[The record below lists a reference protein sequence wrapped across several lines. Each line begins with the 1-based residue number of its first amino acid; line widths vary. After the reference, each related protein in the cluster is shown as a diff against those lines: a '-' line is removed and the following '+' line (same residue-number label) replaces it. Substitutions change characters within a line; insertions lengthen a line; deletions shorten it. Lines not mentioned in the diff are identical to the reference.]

1 MQGSDFMKPSKFLF
15 TLFIALSRFAIQSAE
30 AGESENMLEPK
41 IGGRWKVAEVYIVK
55 RDNKLTPYD
64 IKNLYWNDVD
74 TALLPIGLEV
84 SFFPDR
90 DPITGEALSIMEMH
104 TMGDKTL
111 CKHQTFGYG
120 YTPGACDQFP
130 ETIRKEF
137 ALWFEREP
145 DSLEEFKIVGANKDD
160 ILYQVRIGNDWFAQF
175 FVSHDNQTM
184 WSNLTLEEL
193 KDGKRMPGT
202 DAYAGY
208 QRWVR
213 LK

>member
-1 MQGSDFMKPSKFLF
+1 MKPSKFLF
-15 TLFIALSRFAIQSAE
+15 TLFIALSRFAIQSVE
-30 AGESENMLEPK
+30 AGEFENMLEPQ

-55 RDNKLTPYD
+55 DDNKLTPYD
-64 IKNLYWNDVD
+64 ITNLYWNDIDDVV
-74 TALLPIGLEV
+74 LPIGLEV
-84 SFFPDR
+84 SFFPDQ

-111 CKHQTFGYG
+111 CKHPTFGHSH
-120 YTPGACDQFP
+120 TPGACDQFP

-137 ALWFEREP
+137 NLWFERKP

-160 ILYQVRIGNDWFAQF
+160 ILYEVRIGSDWFAQF
-175 FVSHDNQTM
+175 FVLHDNQTM
-184 WSNLTLEEL
+184 WSNLDLVGL
-193 KDGKRMPGT
+193 KDGKRILGS
-202 DAYAGY
+202 DVYAGY

>member
-1 MQGSDFMKPSKFLF
+1 MNPSKLLF
-15 TLFIALSRFAIQSAE
+15 TLFIVLSHFIIQSAE
-30 AGESENMLEPK
+30 AGERENMLEPQ
-41 IGGRWKVAEVYIVK
+41 IAGRWKVAEVYIVK
-55 RDNKLTPYD
+55 GDNKLTPYD
-64 IKNLYWNDVD
+64 ITNLYWNDIDDVV
-74 TALLPIGLEV
+74 LPIGLEV

-111 CKHQTFGYG
+111 CRHKIFGYG
-120 YTPGACDQFP
+120 YRPGACDQFP

-137 ALWFEREP
+137 NLWFEREP
-145 DSLEEFKIVGANKDD
+145 DSLEEFKVVGADKDD
-160 ILYQVRIGNDWFAQF
+160 ILYQVRIGQHDWFAQF

-184 WSNLTLEEL
+184 WSNLDLVEL
-193 KDGKRMPGT
+193 KDGKRILGSG
-202 DAYAGY
+202 AYAGY

>member
-1 MQGSDFMKPSKFLF
+1 MNPGKL
-15 TLFIALSRFAIQSAE
+15 LFILFIVLSHFTIQFAE

-55 RDNKLTPYD
+55 DDNKLTPYD
-64 IKNLYWNDVD
+64 ITNLYWNDIDDVV
-74 TALLPIGLEV
+74 LPIGLEV

-111 CKHQTFGYG
+111 CKHPTFGYSH
-120 YTPGACDQFP
+120 TPGACDQFP

-137 ALWFEREP
+137 NLWFERKP
-145 DSLEEFKIVGANKDD
+145 GSLEEFKIVGANKDD
-160 ILYQVRIGNDWFAQF
+160 ILYEVRIGNDWFAQF

-184 WSNLTLEEL
+184 WSNLDLVEL
-193 KDGKRMPGT
+193 KDGKRMPGS
-202 DAYAGY
+202 DVYGGY

>member
-1 MQGSDFMKPSKFLF
+1 MSSGKL
-15 TLFIALSRFAIQSAE
+15 LFILFIVLSHFIIQSVE

-55 RDNKLTPYD
+55 DDNKLTPYD
-64 IKNLYWNDVD
+64 ITNLYWDDIDNVV
-74 TALLPIGLEV
+74 LPIGLEV

-104 TMGDKTL
+104 IMGDKTL
-111 CKHQTFGYG
+111 CRHKTFGYG
-120 YTPGACDQFP
+120 YRPGACDQFP

-137 ALWFEREP
+137 TLWFEREP

-160 ILYQVRIGNDWFAQF
+160 ILYEVRIGNDWFAQF

-184 WSNLTLEEL
+184 WSNLDLVEL
-193 KDGKRMPGT
+193 KDGRRILGSG
-202 DAYAGY
+202 AYAGY

>member
-1 MQGSDFMKPSKFLF
+1 MSPSKLP
-15 TLFIALSRFAIQSAE
+15 FILLIVLSYSIIQSAE

-41 IGGRWKVAEVYIVK
+41 IAGRWKVAEVYIVK

-64 IKNLYWNDVD
+64 ITNLYWNDVD
-74 TALLPIGLEV
+74 IVLLPIGLEV

-111 CKHQTFGYG
+111 CKHQTFGYSH
-120 YTPGACDQFP
+120 TPGACDQFP

-137 ALWFEREP
+137 TLWFQRDP
-145 DSLEEFKIVGANKDD
+145 SYLEEFKIVGANKDD
-160 ILYQVRIGNDWFAQF
+160 ILYEVRIGNDWFAQF

-193 KDGKRMPGT
+193 KDGKRMPGS

>member
-1 MQGSDFMKPSKFLF
+1 MNPGKFLF
-15 TLFIALSRFAIQSAE
+15 TLFIILFHLTIQSAE
-30 AGESENMLEPK
+30 SGESQNMLEPK

-55 RDNKLTPYD
+55 DDNKLTPYD
-64 IKNLYWNDVD
+64 ITNLYWNDIDNVV
-74 TALLPIGLEV
+74 LPTGLEV

-111 CKHQTFGYG
+111 CRHKIFGYG
-120 YTPGACDQFP
+120 YRPGACDQFP

-137 ALWFEREP
+137 NLWFQREP
-145 DSLEEFKIVGANKDD
+145 DSLEEFKIVGASKDD
-160 ILYQVRIGNDWFAQF
+160 ILYEVRIGNDWFAQF

-184 WSNLTLEEL
+184 WSNLALVEL
-193 KDGKRMPGT
+193 KDGKRMPGS
-202 DAYAGY
+202 DVYPGY